1 MGNIRK
7 KKFGWLYDKY
17 FNFSNYHI
25 FYNYDFLQKS
35 KFTIFSGSDDF
46 EYAQKAIKINVIE
59 YVLKPIN
66 SNELIEILKKLKSLI
81 YNINKQYIDFFKGKK
96 SEFKIWQLIIFIIS
110 QVFVVFAIVR
120 RLFEE
125 VYKYVS
131 DNYIVAVKISTYLII
146 FIILYFIVGY
156 ISYSSKKIYKYLYKI
171 EDKNTKTD
179 LLISYFIIS
188 TYMTILVL
196 FPEKFGEIYKIGLVG
211 AGISYILNLKVLIRV
226 IRSPEIIEVEIE
238 NGSKIKFTDVSIV
251 AIILL
256 IMVIFSLYLGVCF
269 INSGDIGVYTNNP
282 TYYDLFYY
290 TIITFS
296 TIGYGDICP
305 ISPVAKF
312 MSMVI
317 SLTSFICL
325 TIFVS
330 SILSYKSE
338 QWL

>member
-1 MGNIRK
+1 MINI
-7 KKFGWLYDKY
+7 LTLA
-17 FNFSNYHI
+17 I
-25 FYNYDFLQKS
+25 
-35 KFTIFSGSDDF
+35 TIFSIIMIS
-46 EYAQKAIKINVIE
+46 YKRVN
-59 YVLKPIN
+59 L
-66 SNELIEILKKLKSLI
+66 EILKKLKSLI

-196 FPEKFGEIYKIGLVG
+196 FPNKFSEIYKIGLVG
-211 AGISYILNLKVLIRV
+211 AGISYILNLKVLISV
-226 IRSPEIIEVEIE
+226 IRSPQIIEVKINNNSKVEE
-238 NGSKIKFTDVSIV
+238 NDVGLISG
-251 AIILL
+251 ILL
-256 IMVIFSLYLGVCF
+256 FMVIVSLYLGVCF
-269 INSGDIGVYTNNP
+269 ISNGSIKAYSNNP

-305 ISPVAKF
+305 VSIVAKF
-312 MSMVI
+312 MSIVI
-317 SLTSFICL
+317 SLTSIICL
-325 TIFVS
+325 TIFIS
-330 SILSYKSE
+330 SMLSYKSE
-338 QWL
+338 K

>member
-7 KKFGWLYDKY
+7 KNLGDYMINILTLA
-17 FNFSNYHI
+17 I
-25 FYNYDFLQKS
+25 
-35 KFTIFSGSDDF
+35 TIFSIIMIS
-46 EYAQKAIKINVIE
+46 YKRVN
-59 YVLKPIN
+59 L
-66 SNELIEILKKLKSLI
+66 EILKKLKSLI
-81 YNINKQYIDFFKGKK
+81 YNINKQYIDFFEGKK

-196 FPEKFGEIYKIGLVG
+196 FPNKFSEIYKIGLVG
-211 AGISYILNLKVLIRV
+211 VGISYILNLKVLISV
-226 IRSPEIIEVEIE
+226 IRSPQIIEVKINNNSKVEE
-238 NGSKIKFTDVSIV
+238 NDVGLISG
-251 AIILL
+251 ILL
-256 IMVIFSLYLGVCF
+256 FMVIVSLYLGVCF
-269 INSGDIGVYTNNP
+269 ISNGSIKAYSNNP

-305 ISPVAKF
+305 VSIVAKF
-312 MSMVI
+312 MSIVI
-317 SLTSFICL
+317 SLTSIICL
-325 TIFVS
+325 TIFIS
-330 SILSYKSE
+330 SMLSYKSE
-338 QWL
+338 K

>member
-1 MGNIRK
+1 MIK
-7 KKFGWLYDKY
+7 ILF
-17 FNFSNYHI
+17 FI
-25 FYNYDFLQKS
+25 I
-35 KFTIFSGSDDF
+35 TIF
-46 EYAQKAIKINVIE
+46 ALVM
-59 YVLKPIN
+59 VLYKRIAKCRYI
-66 SNELIEILKKLKSLI
+66 SIRDLL
-81 YNINKQYIDFFKGKK
+81 YNINKQYKDIFRGKK
-96 SEFKIWQLIIFIIS
+96 SDLKIWQWWVFVISQMIIIFA
-110 QVFVVFAIVR
+110 VVR
-120 RLFEE
+120 SLFEKLYE
-125 VYKYVS
+125 YISEDYV
-131 DNYIVAVKISTYLII
+131 VAIKVSTDIII
-146 FIILYFIVGY
+146 FVLIYFIVGY
-156 ISYSSKKIYKYLYKI
+156 FMYSTKKIYKFLYKI

-179 LLISYFIIS
+179 LIISFFIIS
-188 TYMTILVL
+188 IYTTILIL
-196 FPEKFGEIYKIGLVG
+196 FPEQFAQIYIIGLVG
-211 AGISYILNLKVLIRV
+211 VSISYILNLKVLIRV

-338 QWL
+338 Q

>member
-1 MGNIRK
+1 MIK
-7 KKFGWLYDKY
+7 VL
-17 FNFSNYHI
+17 I
-25 FYNYDFLQKS
+25 L
-35 KFTIFSGSDDF
+35 
-46 EYAQKAIKINVIE
+46 AITVFAIIMISYKRIN
-59 YVLKPIN
+59 
-66 SNELIEILKKLKSLI
+66 IEILKKSKSLI
-81 YNINKQYIDFFKGKK
+81 YNINKQYIDFFKGK
-96 SEFKIWQLIIFIIS
+96 FYGLKIWQGIMFMISQAFIIFA
-110 QVFVVFAIVR
+110 VVR

-211 AGISYILNLKVLIRV
+211 VGISYILNLKVLIRV

-338 QWL
+338 Q